1 MKTFASYLR
10 LILFAIIAFLL
21 FEYTIDSGN
30 EWAFQ
35 KYPIIWAV
43 IGVLLLF
50 GIAIELAVEAVKSI
64 LFKSLDADARKRYQQ
79 EVVDSKE
86 NSWIN
91 RTYRKLK
98 GTKPIEQE
106 SEIIIDHDYDG
117 IKELDNTLPP
127 WWVYLFYITIIFG
140 VAYLAK
146 YHLFDGDSSA
156 IEYEKE
162 VAQAELDIAEYKKT
176 AKGLVDASTVELL
189 TEEADLN
196 AGEVIFTTNCVVCHK
211 ADGGGGIGPNLTD
224 EYWILGGG
232 IKNVF
237 TTVSEGGRAGK
248 GMISWKQDLSALEIA
263 QVASY
268 VLGFQGTTPAE
279 PKAAEGEIW
288 VDETAVENPE
298 QAPVEDSIDD
308 SNEESVDETETEQ

>member
-1 MKTFASYLR
+1 MKTFASYFR
-10 LILFAIIAFLL
+10 LFLFAIIAFLL

-50 GIAIELAVEAVKSI
+50 AIAIELAVEAVKSI
-64 LFKSLDADARKRYQQ
+64 LFKSLDANAKERYQQ
-79 EVVDSKE
+79 ELEESKE
-86 NSWIN
+86 NSWISK
-91 RTYRKLK
+91 TYRKLK
-98 GTKPIEQE
+98 GSKPIEQE

-189 TEEADLN
+189 TEDSDLS
-196 AGEVIFTTNCVVCHK
+196 AGEVIFVDNCVACHK

-224 EYWILGGG
+224 EYWIMGGG

-237 TTVSEGGRAGK
+237 NTISEGGRDGK
-248 GMISWKQDLSALEIA
+248 GMISWKQDLSPLEIA
-263 QVASY
+263 QVGSY
-268 VLGFQGTTPAE
+268 LLGFQGTTPAE

-288 VDETAVENPE
+288 VDETVVEESE
-298 QAPVEDSIDD
+298 QAPVE
-308 SNEESVDETETEQ
+308 ESVEETETEQ

>member
-1 MKTFASYLR
+1 MKTFASYFR

-50 GIAIELAVEAVKSI
+50 AIAIELAVETVKSI
-64 LFKSLDADARKRYQQ
+64 LLKSLDADAKERYQQ
-79 EVVDSKE
+79 ELVESKE
-86 NSWIN
+86 NSWFN

-98 GTKPIEQE
+98 GSKPIEKE

-146 YHLFDGDSSA
+146 YHLFDGDSNA

-162 VAQAELDIAEYKKT
+162 VAQAQLEIEEYKKT

-189 TEEADLN
+189 TEESDLS
-196 AGEVIFTTNCVVCHK
+196 AGEAIFTDNCVACHK

-237 TTVSEGGRAGK
+237 NTVSEGGRDGK
-248 GMISWKQDLSALEIA
+248 GMISWKQDLSPLEIA
-263 QVASY
+263 QVSSY

-279 PKAAEGEIW
+279 PKTAEGEIW
-288 VDETAVENPE
+288 VDEAAVEAEAEVEDSEP
-298 QAPVEDSIDD
+298 APVEDSV
-308 SNEESVDETETEQ
+308 EETETEQ

>member
-1 MKTFASYLR
+1 MKTFASYFR
-10 LILFAIIAFLL
+10 LIIFAVIAFLL

-35 KYPIIWAV
+35 KHPIILAV
-43 IGVLLLF
+43 IGVLLIF
-50 GIAIELAVEAVKSI
+50 AVAIEIAVESVKSF
-64 LFKSLDADARKRYQQ
+64 LFKSLKADARERYMQQ
-79 EVVDSKE
+79 FEESKE
-86 NSWIN
+86 NTWL
-91 RTYRKLK
+91 RKTYKKLL
-98 GTKPIEQE
+98 GSKPIEKE

-140 VAYLAK
+140 VVYLAK
-146 YHLFDGDSSA
+146 YHLFGGDSSA

-162 VAQAELDIAEYKKT
+162 VAQAQLEIEEYKKT

-189 TEEADLN
+189 SDAVDLN
-196 AGEVIFTTNCVVCHK
+196 AGEVIFIENCVVCHK

-237 TTVSEGGRAGK
+237 TTISEGGRDGK
-248 GMISWKQDLSALEIA
+248 GMISWKQDLSALETA

-268 VLGFQGTTPAE
+268 LLGFQGTTPAE
-279 PKAAEGEIW
+279 PKNAEGEIW
-288 VDETAVENPE
+288 VDENT
-298 QAPVEDSIDD
+298 
-308 SNEESVDETETEQ
+308 NEEMNSEEETITEEISDTEQ